1 MRALAMSLVLVGLA
15 IPAWAQD
22 APVPA
27 PADAQAI
34 DASKLGVDLSRIQK
48 GLRFAESKEKS
59 SADGLRLDF
68 SIQVYGQA
76 PKIDVLNGIDLFN
89 GAVPGTAPT
98 HNQLIELWTPPIY
111 RTPGLPISALAYWA
125 AQHFWEKSKKSRCEE
140 EIANYRALIMQG
152 VNVSAPRCTQ

>member
-1 MRALAMSLVLVGLA
+1 MSLVLVGLA

-22 APVPA
+22 APA
-27 PADAQAI
+27 PADARAI

-48 GLRFAESKEKS
+48 GLRLAESKEKKQS
-59 SADGLRLDF
+59 SADALRLDF
-68 SIQVYGQA
+68 SVQVYGQA
-76 PKIDVLNGIDLFN
+76 PKIDVLSGIDLFN

-98 HNQLIELWTPPIY
+98 HNQLIEHWTPPIY

-140 EIANYRALIMQG
+140 EIANYRALVMQG